1 MKEKG
6 KSSRKKSVSFEKKFQ
21 KEEEP
26 DRYLPGY
33 YEKNITVSCEK
44 YLISMVISIDRV
56 CVPDLEKL

>member
-33 YEKNITVSCEK
+33 YEKNITILNV
-44 YLISMVISIDRV
+44 
-56 CVPDLEKL
+56 